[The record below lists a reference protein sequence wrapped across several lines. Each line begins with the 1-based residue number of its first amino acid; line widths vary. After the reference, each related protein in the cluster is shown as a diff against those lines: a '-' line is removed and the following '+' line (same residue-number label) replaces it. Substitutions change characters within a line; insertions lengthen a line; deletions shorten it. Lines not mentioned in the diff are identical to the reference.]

1 MTRARDLTLIS
12 RTITPTNTSSV
23 GLTVQGSSG
32 QTANLVEFKNSSGA
46 VMSSIRNDGQLYVPG
61 NIVQVQVKRTDSLLS
76 YTTGTSTSGV
86 EFSDLRVSIT
96 PKFANSLI
104 ICNFQIHGE
113 GSSTHDYDYKIWKNG
128 SVPSGTYAGHNSV
141 SGLQFWSGFAQAL
154 PYEGDY
160 NSTPFTQT
168 MTYHDIPGSTSTVFY
183 APGVQDSYGTSRVYY
198 VNRTVGS
205 AGTGGYET
213 GVSMSVAM
221 EIAQ

>member
-1 MTRARDLTLIS
+1 MSKARDLTFIS
-12 RTITPTNTSSV
+12 RTITPPSSSAV
-23 GLTVQGSSG
+23 GLTVQGVSG
-32 QTANLVEFKNSSGA
+32 QVSNLVEFKNSSGA
-46 VMSSIRNDGQLYVPG
+46 VMSSIRNDGQLYSPG

-76 YTTGTSTSGV
+76 YTTGTSASGV

-96 PKFANSLI
+96 PKFSNSLI
-104 ICNFQIHGE
+104 VCMFQVHGE

-128 SVPSGTYAGHNSV
+128 SVPTGTYPGYNSAT
-141 SGLQFWSGFAQAL
+141 GLQAWSGFAQSL

-183 APGVQDSYGTSRVYY
+183 APGVQDSYATSRVYY